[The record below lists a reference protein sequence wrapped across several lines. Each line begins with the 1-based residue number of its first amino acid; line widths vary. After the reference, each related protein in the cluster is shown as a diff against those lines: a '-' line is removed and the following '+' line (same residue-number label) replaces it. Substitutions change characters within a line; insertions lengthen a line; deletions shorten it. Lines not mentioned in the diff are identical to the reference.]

1 MRDSRLTQEM
11 RSGRWMA
18 VSESRVCNVLPE
30 TAVDPVAGSYDA
42 EVKTVPQPP
51 VMKNESSR

>member
-1 MRDSRLTQEM
+1 
-11 RSGRWMA
+11 MA
-18 VSESRVCNVLPE
+18 VSESCVCNVLPE